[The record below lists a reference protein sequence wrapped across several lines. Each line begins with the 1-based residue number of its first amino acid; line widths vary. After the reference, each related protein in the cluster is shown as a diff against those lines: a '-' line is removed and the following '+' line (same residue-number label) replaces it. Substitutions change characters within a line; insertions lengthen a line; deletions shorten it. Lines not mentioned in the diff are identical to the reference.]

1 MSHDLL
7 ETYDLQLRGESEV
20 IGSIAWDQDGPVWR
34 ATYGFGG
41 MVTYRSLAHVAGAE
55 LDALVRRSVEH
66 FSADPAVDSV
76 EWKTRSHDVTD
87 DLHGRLL
94 RAGFEP
100 EDEETIMLGEA
111 EALLAAAVEPP
122 AGIVVRRVDQLA
134 DRVALLEAA
143 ADMQVGV
150 FGRGGSGADLLAR
163 VDRSGGLTEVWVAE
177 SSDGVVVSA
186 GRLEI
191 VPGTECAGLWGGATL
206 PGWRGRGIYRALTGA
221 RAGSAMA
228 RGVRYL
234 HSDCTEM
241 SRPILERSGLRRV
254 TTSTPYVW
262 HRP

>member
-1 MSHDLL
+1 MTDDLL
-7 ETYDLQLRGESEV
+7 EIYDHQLRGESEV
-20 IGSIAWDQDGPVWR
+20 IGSTAWDQDGPVWR

-41 MVTYRSLAHVAGAE
+41 LVSYRSLTHVAGAE
-55 LDALVRRSVEH
+55 LDGLIRRSVEH

-76 EWKTRSHDVTD
+76 EWKTRDHDVTD

-100 EDEETIMLGEA
+100 EEQETIMLGEA

-122 AGIVVRRVDQLA
+122 AGIVVRRVDRLA

-143 ADMQVGV
+143 ADMQVSV

-163 VDRSGGLTEVWVAE
+163 VERSEGLTEVWVAE
-177 SSDGVVVSA
+177 SADGVVVSA
-186 GRLEI
+186 GRLEM
-191 VPGTECAGLWGGATL
+191 VPGTQCAGLWGGATL
-206 PGWRGRGIYRALTGA
+206 PGWRGLGIYRALTGA
-221 RAGSAMA
+221 RAESAMA

-262 HRP
+262 HGP